1 MKLKMSSLN
10 FLLVVLNLSASSAQT
25 DMEIRDD
32 FKKTFDAYKVQ
43 GSFVLYDFK
52 NEKYTVCNQDQFKR
66 PFIPASTFK
75 ICNSLIA
82 LETNAVKDE
91 NVVFKWDGVDRSN
104 PEWNK
109 DQNMKEAFR
118 NSTVWYYQELARRIG
133 GRRMSYWLNKIKYGN
148 ADTSGGIDRFWL
160 SGRLRITPEQQ
171 VQFLI
176 RLYKDELPLSRQ
188 TMDIV
193 KKIMIVQDT
202 TGHTLRAKTGWSEQD
217 GQSVGWYVGY
227 VQTDDN
233 AFFFSTCI
241 QCADAKNPDFGRA
254 RAEITL
260 SILHDLKV
268 F

>member
-1 MKLKMSSLN
+1 MKHKSSFLTFLLIPLN
-10 FLLVVLNLSASSAQT
+10 FTISPAQS
-25 DMEIRDD
+25 DMETRDD
-32 FKKTFDAYKVQ
+32 FKKIFDDYKVQ
-43 GSFVLYDFK
+43 GSFVLYDRK
-52 NEKYTVCNQDQFKR
+52 NEKYIVCNQGQFKKAYV
-66 PFIPASTFK
+66 PASTFK

-109 DQNMKEAFR
+109 DQSLREAFA

-160 SGRLRITPEQQ
+160 TGGLRITPEQQ
-171 VQFLI
+171 IGFLR
-176 RLYKDELPLSRQ
+176 RLSRGELPLSRQ

-193 KKIMIVQDT
+193 KKIMIVKDT
-202 TGHTLRAKTGWSEQD
+202 VGYTIRAKTGWSEQD

-241 QCADAKNPDFGRA
+241 QCSGNNPDFGRA
-254 RAEITL
+254 RTEITFA
-260 SILHDLKV
+260 ILHALKLY
-268 F
+268 